1 MKNMHSDRLA
11 NQNFKKSILWLDND
25 KALIYPYLSELK
37 RHNIKTEV
45 TNSVLE
51 AEELLKSSKFDL
63 VIIDVMIPI
72 INEKESKIYKSE
84 NTNSGLA
91 TGLIFYRRTKKTLKC
106 TDTKVLILTV
116 RLDEKIKIEFIKEG
130 IQPENFA
137 TKLSLREISSFM
149 RKIFEVLN
157 IK

>member
-63 VIIDVMIPI
+63 VIIDVMRKNQKY
-72 INEKESKIYKSE
+72 INQKIQ
-84 NTNSGLA
+84 
-91 TGLIFYRRTKKTLKC
+91 
-106 TDTKVLILTV
+106 
-116 RLDEKIKIEFIKEG
+116 
-130 IQPENFA
+130 IQD
-137 TKLSLREISSFM
+137 
-149 RKIFEVLN
+149 
-157 IK
+157 